1 MTWEIF
7 RKNLRGL
14 RLVRFRV
21 TEIAPT
27 GELTVVGSS
36 ARRNFETC
44 EAEGRLLKEF
54 ARAPPREIPIRR
66 KCTGRGPDRILD
78 ILQGLRP
85 VRLILRRL
93 VVGWS
98 PFSRLL
104 PISGLRV
111 DALRPKMTLK
121 R

>member
-1 MTWEIF
+1 M
-7 RKNLRGL
+7 
-14 RLVRFRV
+14 RFRV

-27 GELTVVGSS
+27 GELTVAGSS

-66 KCTGRGPDRILD
+66 KCTGRGTDRILD

-85 VRLILRRL
+85 VRLI
-93 VVGWS
+93 
-98 PFSRLL
+98 FEDLL
-104 PISGLRV
+104 
-111 DALRPKMTLK
+111 
-121 R
+121 